1 MFAQTWVNVLF
12 AILILSCFLG
22 WGAVRLLNR
31 IDQEGVVKKAAK
43 AKVINTLT
51 RWLS

>member
-1 MFAQTWVNVLF
+1 MFTQTWANVLS
-12 AILILSCFLG
+12 AVLILSGLLT
-22 WGAVRLLNR
+22 WGAMRLLNQ

-43 AKVINTLT
+43 AKFINTLT